1 MGGGVVCFLVLIQF
15 WAQQVLGVVTMTFV
29 VMASASFLVPD
40 CVASLEVV
48 LLLLLLLSVS
58 RPISGDTPPPHAPFA
73 LKGAGLGGTYSIN
86 VVYVNVFL
94 FGPETAADSW
104 RWLEVYQKAG
114 RGRRRRMRKQV
125 M

>member
-58 RPISGDTPPPHAPFA
+58 RPISGDTPPPPCPFCA
-73 LKGAGLGGTYSIN
+73 QGGGAWGNLQY
-86 VVYVNVFL
+86 
-94 FGPETAADSW
+94 
-104 RWLEVYQKAG
+104 
-114 RGRRRRMRKQV
+114 
-125 M
+125 